1 VLLGPCRGAQDH
13 RIERGLGGNV
23 VEEYTDPQQQ
33 RQGESAQVLD
43 TRVLQRTVDHL
54 AQHWAGVFSPDLVER
69 VVFESYATLARTAK
83 IRAFLAPL
91 AGHFATDRLAALAH
105 ARNPQEGSVPQ
116 VLFVDEEDTGRSQV
130 AAALLAHYAQG
141 AVVARSAG
149 FAAGEAVDLI
159 AVQMLVERGIEPSN
173 LYPKPVTDDVV
184 RAADLVITFGASDG
198 IRIYPGTAHEHWCV
212 GGLSTASTRE
222 RAREVVADIDTRVKE
237 LWQQIHAAP
246 ASFTSTASPMAG

>member
-1 VLLGPCRGAQDH
+1 M
-13 RIERGLGGNV
+13 
-23 VEEYTDPQQQ
+23 EEDTDLQQQ
-33 RQGESAQVLD
+33 RQGKSAQVLD
-43 TRVLQRTVDHL
+43 TRVLQRTVEHL
-54 AQHWAGVFSPDLVER
+54 AEHWAGVFSADLVER

-116 VLFVDEEDTGRSQV
+116 VLFVDEEDTSRSQV
-130 AAALLAHYAQG
+130 AAALLDHYAAG

-149 FAAGEAVDLI
+149 FAAGEAVELI
-159 AVQMLVERGIEPSN
+159 AVQMLAERGIEPST

-198 IRIYPGTAHEHWCV
+198 IRVYPGTAHEHWCV
-212 GGLSTASTRE
+212 GGLLPTSTQE
-222 RAREVVADIDTRVKE
+222 RAREVVEDIDTRVKD
-237 LWQQIHAAP
+237 LWQQIHAEAAP
-246 ASFTSTASPMAG
+246 STFATSRGTG